1 MSKNA
6 RTSLAQE
13 GKFCSS
19 GLVDTIGA
27 IGLLVRKHFC
37 ALSAAGQVGLKVGGP
52 HPPVLK
58 SKFMAVLGRIEMT
71 LGPRELEQLSLR

>member
-1 MSKNA
+1 MC
-6 RTSLAQE
+6 TSLAQDR
-13 GKFCSS
+13 KFCSG
-19 GLVDTIGA
+19 GLVDTISA
-27 IGLLVRKHFC
+27 IGSLVRKHFS

-58 SKFMAVLGRIEMT
+58 SKPLAVLGRIEMT